1 MVNNRYE
8 QLKKAELGAVISIA
22 AYILVSAMKL
32 VVGNLANSEAL
43 RADGLNNFTDILAS
57 IAVLIGL
64 RISQKPADA
73 EHRYGHWKA
82 ENVAS
87 LVTSFIMLLVG
98 MQVLYSSILSVVNKK
113 TEAPDV
119 IAAIVGIVSA
129 VIMYGVYF
137 FNKRLSE
144 EVKSPG
150 LLAAAKDNRSD
161 AWTSIGTA
169 IAVFAASFNLGWLDS
184 TAAIVVALLIL
195 KTAVDIFKDS
205 VFSLSDG
212 FDQKQLD
219 QYNEAINHIQQ
230 VQSVKSIKG
239 RSYGANIYLD
249 VTVTMKPDLTVK
261 ESHDIADQIEQ
272 LLQEEFQIFE
282 TDVHIEPSEKKTN
295 YCHNPQRT
303 L

>member
-8 QLKKAELGAVISIA
+8 QLKKAELGAIVSIV
-22 AYILVSAMKL
+22 AYILISILKL
-32 VVGNLANSEAL
+32 TVADLAHSEAL

-64 RISQKPADA
+64 RISRKPADA

-98 MQVLYSSILSVVNKK
+98 LEVLYSSVLSVIHHQ
-113 TEAPDV
+113 TESPDMT
-119 IAAIVGIVSA
+119 AAIVGIFSA
-129 VIMYGVYF
+129 IVMYGVYF

-144 EVKSPG
+144 EVQSSG

-169 IAVFAASFNLGWLDS
+169 IAVFGASFNLGWLDS
-184 TAAIVVALLIL
+184 VAAIVVALLIL
-195 KTAVDIFKDS
+195 KTAIDIFRDS

-212 FDQKQLD
+212 FDQTQLAH
-219 QYNEAINHIQQ
+219 YTHAIEQLPEIRT
-230 VQSVKSIKG
+230 VKSIKG

-249 VTVTMKPDLTVK
+249 VTVTMNPALTVK
-261 ESHDIADQIEQ
+261 ESHDIADQIEY

-282 TDVHIEPSEKKTN
+282 TDVHIEPSE
-295 YCHNPQRT
+295 P
-303 L
+303 

>member
-8 QLKKAELGAVISIA
+8 QLKKAELGALISII
-22 AYILVSAMKL
+22 AYILVSVMKL

-98 MQVLYSSILSVVNKK
+98 LQVLYSSILSVVNKK
-113 TEAPDV
+113 TEAPDMT
-119 IAAIVGIVSA
+119 AAIVGIVSA
-129 VIMYGVYF
+129 IIMYGVYY

-150 LLAAAKDNRSD
+150 LLAAAKDNLSD

-184 TAAIVVALLIL
+184 AAAIIVALLIL
-195 KTAVDIFKDS
+195 KTAVDIFKES

-212 FDQKQLD
+212 FDQEQLN
-219 QYNEAINHIQQ
+219 QYTDAIGQIQQ
-230 VQSVKSIKG
+230 VQTVKSIKG
-239 RSYGANIYLD
+239 RSYGANVYLD

-261 ESHDIADQIEQ
+261 ESHDVADQIEH
-272 LLQEEFQIFE
+272 LLQENFQIFE
-282 TDVHIEPSEKKTN
+282 TDVHVEPSE
-295 YCHNPQRT
+295 
-303 L
+303 

>member
-8 QLKKAELGAVISIA
+8 QLKKAELGALISIV

-32 VVGNLANSEAL
+32 IVGNLANSEAL

-64 RISQKPADA
+64 RIAQKPADE

-98 MQVLYSSILSVVNKK
+98 LQVLYSSILSVVHKH
-113 TEAPDV
+113 TEAPDMT
-119 IAAIVGIVSA
+119 AAIIGILSA
-129 VIMYGVYF
+129 IIMYGVYF

-169 IAVFAASFNLGWLDS
+169 IAVFTASFNLGWLDS

-195 KTAVDIFKDS
+195 KTAIDIFKES

-212 FDQKQLD
+212 FDQTQLD
-219 QYNEAINHIQQ
+219 QYNEAISQIKQ
-230 VQSVKSIKG
+230 VQAVKSIKG

-249 VTVTMKPDLTVK
+249 ITVTMKPELTVK
-261 ESHDIADQIEQ
+261 ESHDVADQIEE
-272 LLQEEFQIFE
+272 LLQKEFHVFE
-282 TDVHIEPSEKKTN
+282 TDVHVEPSK
-295 YCHNPQRT
+295 
-303 L
+303 

>member
-8 QLKKAELGAVISIA
+8 QLKKAELGAIISIA

-32 VVGNLANSEAL
+32 IVGNMANSEAL

-57 IAVLIGL
+57 VAVLIGL

-87 LVTSFIMLLVG
+87 LVTSFIMLLVSL
-98 MQVLYSSILSVVNKK
+98 QVLYSSILSVINKK
-113 TEAPDV
+113 MESPD
-119 IAAIVGIVSA
+119 ITAAIVGLVSA

-184 TAAIVVALLIL
+184 VAAIVVALLIL
-195 KTAVDIFKDS
+195 KTAIDIFKES
-205 VFSLSDG
+205 VFTLSDG
-212 FDQKQLD
+212 FDQEELD
-219 QYNEAINHIQQ
+219 QFNEAIRHIQQ
-230 VQSVKSIKG
+230 VQSVKNIKG
-239 RSYGANIYLD
+239 RSYGSNIYLD
-249 VTVTMKPDLTVK
+249 VTVTMRPELTVK
-261 ESHDIADQIEQ
+261 ESHDVADQIEN
-272 LLQEEFQIFE
+272 LLRDKFQVFE
-282 TDVHIEPSEKKTN
+282 TDVHVEPSE
-295 YCHNPQRT
+295 
-303 L
+303 

>member
-113 TEAPDV
+113 TEAPDM

-249 VTVTMKPDLTVK
+249 VTVTMNPDLTVK

-272 LLQEEFQIFE
+272 LLQEEFQVFE
-282 TDVHIEPSEKKTN
+282 TDVHIEPSE
-295 YCHNPQRT
+295 
-303 L
+303 

>member
-8 QLKKAELGAVISIA
+8 QLKKAELGAIISIA

-32 VVGNLANSEAL
+32 IIGNMANSEAL

-98 MQVLYSSILSVVNKK
+98 LQVLYSSILSVVNKK
-113 TEAPDV
+113 TESPDMT
-119 IAAIVGIVSA
+119 AAIVGIVSA
-129 VIMYGVYF
+129 AIMYGVYF

-169 IAVFAASFNLGWLDS
+169 IAVFAASFSLGWLDS
-184 TAAIVVALLIL
+184 VAAIVVALLIL
-195 KTAVDIFKDS
+195 KTAIDIFKES
-205 VFSLSDG
+205 VFTLSDG
-212 FDQKQLD
+212 FDQEELD
-219 QYNEAINHIQQ
+219 QFNEAIRHIQQ
-230 VQSVKSIKG
+230 VQSVKNIKG
-239 RSYGANIYLD
+239 RTYGSNIYLD
-249 VTVTMKPDLTVK
+249 VTVTMRPELTVK
-261 ESHDIADQIEQ
+261 ESHDVADQIES
-272 LLQEEFQIFE
+272 LLRDKYQVFE
-282 TDVHIEPSEKKTN
+282 TDVHVEPSE
-295 YCHNPQRT
+295 
-303 L
+303 

>member
-113 TEAPDV
+113 TEAPDM

-249 VTVTMKPDLTVK
+249 VIVTMKPDLTVK
-261 ESHDIADQIEQ
+261 ESHDIADQIEL

-282 TDVHIEPSEKKTN
+282 TEVHIEPSE
-295 YCHNPQRT
+295 
-303 L
+303 

>member
-8 QLKKAELGAVISIA
+8 QLKKAELGAIISIV
-22 AYILVSAMKL
+22 AYILISILKL
-32 VVGNLANSEAL
+32 TVADLAHSEAL

-64 RISQKPADA
+64 RISRKPADA

-98 MQVLYSSILSVVNKK
+98 LEVLYSSVQSVIQHK
-113 TEAPDV
+113 TESPDMT
-119 IAAIVGIVSA
+119 AAIVGIFSA
-129 VIMYGVYF
+129 IVMYAVYF

-144 EVKSPG
+144 EVQSSG

-169 IAVFAASFNLGWLDS
+169 VAVFGASFNLGWLDS
-184 TAAIVVALLIL
+184 AAAIVVALLIL
-195 KTAVDIFKDS
+195 KTAIDIFRDS

-212 FDQKQLD
+212 FDQTQLTR
-219 QYNEAINHIQQ
+219 YTRAIEQLPEIRA
-230 VQSVKSIKG
+230 VKSIKG

-249 VTVTMKPDLTVK
+249 VTVTMNPKLTVK
-261 ESHDIADQIEQ
+261 ESHDIADQIED

-282 TDVHIEPSEKKTN
+282 TDVHIEPSES
-295 YCHNPQRT
+295 
-303 L
+303 

>member
-1 MVNNRYE
+1 
-8 QLKKAELGAVISIA
+8 
-22 AYILVSAMKL
+22 MKL
-32 VVGNLANSEAL
+32 IVGNMANSEAL

-57 IAVLIGL
+57 VAVLIGL

-98 MQVLYSSILSVVNKK
+98 LQVLYSSILSVINKK
-113 TEAPDV
+113 MESPD
-119 IAAIVGIVSA
+119 ITAAIVGLVSA

-161 AWTSIGTA
+161 TWTSIGTA

-184 TAAIVVALLIL
+184 VAAIVVALLIL
-195 KTAVDIFKDS
+195 KTAIDIFKES
-205 VFSLSDG
+205 VFTLSDG
-212 FDQKQLD
+212 FDQEELD
-219 QYNEAINHIQQ
+219 QFNEAIRHIQQ
-230 VQSVKSIKG
+230 VQSVKNIKG
-239 RSYGANIYLD
+239 RSYGSNIYLD
-249 VTVTMKPDLTVK
+249 VTVTMRPELTVK
-261 ESHDIADQIEQ
+261 ESHDVADQIEN
-272 LLQEEFQIFE
+272 LLRDKFQVFE
-282 TDVHIEPSEKKTN
+282 TDVHVEPSE
-295 YCHNPQRT
+295 
-303 L
+303 

>member
-8 QLKKAELGAVISIA
+8 QLKKAELGAIISIV
-22 AYILVSAMKL
+22 AYILISILKL
-32 VVGNLANSEAL
+32 TVADLAHSEAL

-64 RISQKPADA
+64 RISRKPADA

-98 MQVLYSSILSVVNKK
+98 LEVLYSSVQSVIQHK
-113 TEAPDV
+113 TESPDMT
-119 IAAIVGIVSA
+119 AAIVGIFSA
-129 VIMYGVYF
+129 IVMYAVYF

-144 EVKSPG
+144 EVQSSG

-169 IAVFAASFNLGWLDS
+169 VAVFGASFNLGWLDS
-184 TAAIVVALLIL
+184 AAAIVVALLIL
-195 KTAVDIFKDS
+195 KTAIDIFRDS

-212 FDQKQLD
+212 FDETQLTR
-219 QYNEAINHIQQ
+219 YTRAIEQLPEIRA
-230 VQSVKSIKG
+230 VKSIKG

-249 VTVTMKPDLTVK
+249 VTVTMNPQLTVK
-261 ESHDIADQIEQ
+261 ESHDIADQIED

-282 TDVHIEPSEKKTN
+282 TDVHIEPSES
-295 YCHNPQRT
+295 
-303 L
+303 

>member
-8 QLKKAELGAVISIA
+8 QLKKAELGAIISIA

-32 VVGNLANSEAL
+32 IVGNMANSEAL

-57 IAVLIGL
+57 VAVLIGL

-98 MQVLYSSILSVVNKK
+98 LQVLYSSILSVINKK
-113 TEAPDV
+113 MESPD
-119 IAAIVGIVSA
+119 ITAAIVGLVSA

-184 TAAIVVALLIL
+184 VAAIVVALLIL
-195 KTAVDIFKDS
+195 KTAIDIFKES
-205 VFSLSDG
+205 VFTLSDG
-212 FDQKQLD
+212 FDQEELD
-219 QYNEAINHIQQ
+219 QFNEAIRHIQQ
-230 VQSVKSIKG
+230 VQSVKNIKG
-239 RSYGANIYLD
+239 RSYGSNIYLD
-249 VTVTMKPDLTVK
+249 VTVTMRPELTVK
-261 ESHDIADQIEQ
+261 ESHDVADQIEN
-272 LLQEEFQIFE
+272 LLRDKFQVFE
-282 TDVHIEPSEKKTN
+282 TDVHVEPSE
-295 YCHNPQRT
+295 
-303 L
+303 

>member
-8 QLKKAELGAVISIA
+8 QLKKAELGAVISIV
-22 AYILVSAMKL
+22 AYIAVSAMKL
-32 VVGNLANSEAL
+32 TVGNLANSEAL

-57 IAVLIGL
+57 VAVLIGL
-64 RISQKPADA
+64 RIAQKPADE

-98 MQVLYSSILSVVNKK
+98 LQVLYSSILSVINKK
-113 TEAPDV
+113 TESPDMT
-119 IAAIVGIVSA
+119 AAIVGIVSA

-184 TAAIVVALLIL
+184 LAAIIVALLIL
-195 KTAVDIFKDS
+195 KTAIDIFKDS

-212 FDQKQLD
+212 FDQEQLD
-219 QYNEAINHIQQ
+219 QYNQAISRIKQI
-230 VQSVKSIKG
+230 QSVKSIKG
-239 RSYGANIYLD
+239 RNYGANIYLD
-249 VTVTMKPDLTVK
+249 VTVTMRPDLTVK
-261 ESHDIADQIEQ
+261 ESHDIADQIEH
-272 LLQEEFQIFE
+272 LLQEKFQIFE
-282 TDVHIEPSEKKTN
+282 TDVHVEPGE
-295 YCHNPQRT
+295 
-303 L
+303 

>member
-8 QLKKAELGAVISIA
+8 QLKKAELGAIISIA

-32 VVGNLANSEAL
+32 IIGNMANSEAL

-98 MQVLYSSILSVVNKK
+98 LQVLYSSILSVVNKK
-113 TEAPDV
+113 TESPDMT
-119 IAAIVGIVSA
+119 AAIVGIVSA
-129 VIMYGVYF
+129 AIMYGVYF

-169 IAVFAASFNLGWLDS
+169 IAVFAASFSLGWLDS
-184 TAAIVVALLIL
+184 VAAIVVALLIL
-195 KTAVDIFKDS
+195 KTAIDIFKES
-205 VFSLSDG
+205 VFTLSDG
-212 FDQKQLD
+212 FDQEELD
-219 QYNEAINHIQQ
+219 QFNESIRHIQQ
-230 VQSVKSIKG
+230 VQSVKNIKG
-239 RSYGANIYLD
+239 RTYGSNIYLD
-249 VTVTMKPDLTVK
+249 VTVTMRPELTVK
-261 ESHDIADQIEQ
+261 ESHDVADQIES
-272 LLQEEFQIFE
+272 LLRDKYQVFE
-282 TDVHIEPSEKKTN
+282 TDVHVEPSE
-295 YCHNPQRT
+295 
-303 L
+303 

>member
-1 MVNNRYE
+1 MVKNRYE

-98 MQVLYSSILSVVNKK
+98 MQVLYSSILSVVHKK
-113 TEAPDV
+113 TEAPDM

-282 TDVHIEPSEKKTN
+282 TDVHIEPSE
-295 YCHNPQRT
+295 
-303 L
+303 

>member
-8 QLKKAELGAVISIA
+8 QLKKAELGAVISIV
-22 AYILVSAMKL
+22 AYIAVSAMKL
-32 VVGNLANSEAL
+32 TVGNLANSEAL

-57 IAVLIGL
+57 VAVLIGL
-64 RISQKPADA
+64 RIAQKPADE

-98 MQVLYSSILSVVNKK
+98 LQVLYSSILSVINKK
-113 TEAPDV
+113 TESPDMT
-119 IAAIVGIVSA
+119 AAIVGIVSA

-184 TAAIVVALLIL
+184 LAAIVVALLIL
-195 KTAVDIFKDS
+195 KTAIDIFKDS

-212 FDQKQLD
+212 FDQEQLD
-219 QYNEAINHIQQ
+219 QYNQAIRRIKQI
-230 VQSVKSIKG
+230 QSVKSIKG
-239 RSYGANIYLD
+239 RNYGANIYLD
-249 VTVTMKPDLTVK
+249 VTVTMRPDLTVK
-261 ESHDIADQIEQ
+261 ESHDIADQIEH
-272 LLQEEFQIFE
+272 LLQEKFQIFE
-282 TDVHIEPSEKKTN
+282 TDVHVEPGE
-295 YCHNPQRT
+295 
-303 L
+303 

>member
-113 TEAPDV
+113 TEAPDM

-249 VTVTMKPDLTVK
+249 VTVTMNPDLTVK

-282 TDVHIEPSEKKTN
+282 TDVHIEPSE
-295 YCHNPQRT
+295 
-303 L
+303 

>member
-8 QLKKAELGAVISIA
+8 QLKKAELGAIISIA

-32 VVGNLANSEAL
+32 IIGNMANSEAL
-43 RADGLNNFTDILAS
+43 RADGRNNFTDILAS

-98 MQVLYSSILSVVNKK
+98 LQVLYSSILSVVNKK
-113 TEAPDV
+113 TESPDMT
-119 IAAIVGIVSA
+119 AAIVGIVSA
-129 VIMYGVYF
+129 AIMYGVYF

-169 IAVFAASFNLGWLDS
+169 IAVFAASFSLGWLDS
-184 TAAIVVALLIL
+184 VAAIVVALLIL
-195 KTAVDIFKDS
+195 KTAIDIFKES
-205 VFSLSDG
+205 VFTLSDG
-212 FDQKQLD
+212 FDQEELD
-219 QYNEAINHIQQ
+219 QFNESIRHIQQ
-230 VQSVKSIKG
+230 VQSVKNIKG
-239 RSYGANIYLD
+239 RTYGSNIYLD
-249 VTVTMKPDLTVK
+249 VTVTMRPELTVK
-261 ESHDIADQIEQ
+261 ESHDVADQIEN
-272 LLQEEFQIFE
+272 LLRDKYQVFE
-282 TDVHIEPSEKKTN
+282 TDVHVEPSE
-295 YCHNPQRT
+295 
-303 L
+303 

>member
-8 QLKKAELGAVISIA
+8 QLKKAELGAVISIV
-22 AYILVSAMKL
+22 AYIAVSAMKL
-32 VVGNLANSEAL
+32 TVGNLANSEAL

-57 IAVLIGL
+57 VAVLIGL
-64 RISQKPADA
+64 RIAQKPADE

-98 MQVLYSSILSVVNKK
+98 LQVLYSSILSVINKK
-113 TEAPDV
+113 TESPDMT
-119 IAAIVGIVSA
+119 AAIVGIVSA

-184 TAAIVVALLIL
+184 LAAIVVALLIL
-195 KTAVDIFKDS
+195 KTAIDIFKDS

-212 FDQKQLD
+212 FDQEQLD
-219 QYNEAINHIQQ
+219 RYNQAISRIKQI
-230 VQSVKSIKG
+230 QSVKSIKG
-239 RSYGANIYLD
+239 RNYGANIYLD
-249 VTVTMKPDLTVK
+249 VTVTMRPDLTVK
-261 ESHDIADQIEQ
+261 ESHDIADQIEH
-272 LLQEEFQIFE
+272 LLQEKFQIFE
-282 TDVHIEPSEKKTN
+282 TDVHVEPGE
-295 YCHNPQRT
+295 
-303 L
+303 

>member
-8 QLKKAELGAVISIA
+8 QLKKAELGAIISIA

-32 VVGNLANSEAL
+32 IVGNMANSEAL

-57 IAVLIGL
+57 VAVLIGL

-98 MQVLYSSILSVVNKK
+98 LQVLYSSILSVINKK
-113 TEAPDV
+113 MESPD
-119 IAAIVGIVSA
+119 ITAAIVGLVSA

-184 TAAIVVALLIL
+184 VAALVVALLIL
-195 KTAVDIFKDS
+195 KTAIDIFKES
-205 VFSLSDG
+205 VFTLSDG
-212 FDQKQLD
+212 FDQEELD
-219 QYNEAINHIQQ
+219 QFNEAIRHIQQ
-230 VQSVKSIKG
+230 VQSVKNIKG
-239 RSYGANIYLD
+239 RSYGSNIYLD
-249 VTVTMKPDLTVK
+249 VTVTMRPELTVK
-261 ESHDIADQIEQ
+261 ESHDVADQIEN
-272 LLQEEFQIFE
+272 LLRDKFQVFE
-282 TDVHIEPSEKKTN
+282 TDVHVEPSE
-295 YCHNPQRT
+295 
-303 L
+303 

>member
-8 QLKKAELGAVISIA
+8 QLKKAELGAIISIV
-22 AYILVSAMKL
+22 AYILISILKL
-32 VVGNLANSEAL
+32 TVADLAHSEAL

-64 RISQKPADA
+64 RISRKPADA

-98 MQVLYSSILSVVNKK
+98 LEVLYSSVQSVIQHK
-113 TEAPDV
+113 TESPDMT
-119 IAAIVGIVSA
+119 AAIVGIFSA
-129 VIMYGVYF
+129 IVMYAVYF

-144 EVKSPG
+144 EVQSSG

-169 IAVFAASFNLGWLDS
+169 VAVFGASFNLGWLDS
-184 TAAIVVALLIL
+184 AAAIVVALLIL
-195 KTAVDIFKDS
+195 KTAINIFRDS

-212 FDQKQLD
+212 FDQTQLTR
-219 QYNEAINHIQQ
+219 YTRAIEQLPEIRA
-230 VQSVKSIKG
+230 VKSIKG

-249 VTVTMKPDLTVK
+249 VTVTMNPKLTVK
-261 ESHDIADQIEQ
+261 ESHDIADQIED

-282 TDVHIEPSEKKTN
+282 TDVHIEPSES
-295 YCHNPQRT
+295 
-303 L
+303 

>member
-8 QLKKAELGAVISIA
+8 QLKKAELGALISIV

-32 VVGNLANSEAL
+32 IVGNLANSEAL

-64 RISQKPADA
+64 RIAQKPADE

-98 MQVLYSSILSVVNKK
+98 LQVLYSSILSVVHKN
-113 TEAPDV
+113 TEAPDMT
-119 IAAIVGIVSA
+119 AAIIGILSA
-129 VIMYGVYF
+129 IIMYGVYF

-195 KTAVDIFKDS
+195 KTAIDIFKES
-205 VFSLSDG
+205 GFSLSDG
-212 FDQKQLD
+212 FDQTQLD
-219 QYNEAINHIQQ
+219 QYNEAISQIKQ
-230 VQSVKSIKG
+230 VQVVKSIKG
-239 RSYGANIYLD
+239 RNYGANIYLD
-249 VTVTMKPDLTVK
+249 ITVTMKPELTVK
-261 ESHDIADQIEQ
+261 ESHDVADQIEE
-272 LLQEEFQIFE
+272 LLQKEFHVFE
-282 TDVHIEPSEKKTN
+282 TDVHVEPSK
-295 YCHNPQRT
+295 
-303 L
+303 

>member
-8 QLKKAELGAVISIA
+8 QLKKAELGAIISIV
-22 AYILVSAMKL
+22 AYILISILKL
-32 VVGNLANSEAL
+32 TVADLAHSEAL

-64 RISQKPADA
+64 RISRKPADA

-98 MQVLYSSILSVVNKK
+98 LEVLYSSVQSVIQHK
-113 TEAPDV
+113 TESPDMT
-119 IAAIVGIVSA
+119 AAIVGIFSA
-129 VIMYGVYF
+129 IVMYAVYF
-137 FNKRLSE
+137 FNKRLSA
-144 EVKSPG
+144 EVQSSG

-169 IAVFAASFNLGWLDS
+169 VAVFGASFNLGWLDS
-184 TAAIVVALLIL
+184 AAAIVVALLIL
-195 KTAVDIFKDS
+195 KTAIDIFRDS

-212 FDQKQLD
+212 FDETQLTRYTRTIE
-219 QYNEAINHIQQ
+219 QLPKIRA
-230 VQSVKSIKG
+230 VKSIKG

-249 VTVTMKPDLTVK
+249 VTVTMNPQLTVK
-261 ESHDIADQIEQ
+261 ESHDIADQIEE

-282 TDVHIEPSEKKTN
+282 TDVHIEPSES
-295 YCHNPQRT
+295 
-303 L
+303 

>member
-8 QLKKAELGAVISIA
+8 QLKKAELGALISIA

-57 IAVLIGL
+57 VAVLIGL
-64 RISQKPADA
+64 RIAQKPADA
-73 EHRYGHWKA
+73 DHRYGHWKA

-98 MQVLYSSILSVVNKK
+98 MQVLYSSILSVINKK
-113 TEAPDV
+113 TEAPD
-119 IAAIVGIVSA
+119 ITAAIVGIISA
-129 VIMYGVYF
+129 IVMYGVYF

-150 LLAAAKDNRSD
+150 LMAAAKDNRSD

-195 KTAVDIFKDS
+195 KTAVDIFKES

-212 FDQKQLD
+212 FDQTQLN
-219 QYNEAINHIQQ
+219 QYNEAISQIKQ
-230 VQSVKSIKG
+230 VQAVKSIKG
-239 RSYGANIYLD
+239 RSYGASVYLD
-249 VTVTMKPDLTVK
+249 VTITMKPDLTVK
-261 ESHDIADQIEQ
+261 ESHDITDQIEK
-272 LLQEEFQIFE
+272 LLQNKFQIFE
-282 TDVHIEPSEKKTN
+282 TDIHVEPSD
-295 YCHNPQRT
+295 
-303 L
+303 

>member
-113 TEAPDV
+113 TEAPDM

-282 TDVHIEPSEKKTN
+282 TDVHIEPSE
-295 YCHNPQRT
+295 
-303 L
+303 